1 MNILKEEK
9 PLIEWEKELD
19 IWLVDLDLKE
29 HLNLFNKIDAFS
41 KISISKFKRGWSRKH
56 YDLYYTI
63 MLNKSMDSL
72 VLDEFKT
79 CYKNEC
85 LDMYE
90 EKLLIEWEKEYNV
103 WINDLEYNDHF
114 RKYCRYQVDSKLKR
128 YLSISKWN
136 NDAQKIY
143 DNYQKIKNGNNDDS
157 NCLDTNKDV
166 SIKESSMVD
175 SNNIVKTSN
184 ISKKKNSNHKI
195 IRNVKSKKCK
205 NKVKLRNSLIK
216 KSIAIALTIS
226 SFISVSIFSKLDM
239 CKNRNLLNQDVKAC
253 NNIDNSSVQVGG
265 LFNNFSSF
273 KNNFIDNTIEDTN
286 IINTNNLEV
295 NKISDDLKT
304 MNDYIIKD
312 IKNNYISSEII
323 DNAKMDNDVSS
334 NIRIG
339 DSVLVSSD
347 SCIYDNCIDAMNCS
361 NGMDPYFSYDFA
373 REVSGVCLNYN
384 DQIIYSLDN
393 DEIENYANMGASV
406 VSYCTSINDVD
417 EGFYSVDDIKILK
430 KQC

>member
-1 MNILKEEK
+1 MKEVNILKEEK

-41 KISISKFKRGWSRKH
+41 KISISNFKRGWSRKH

-90 EKLLIEWEKEYNV
+90 ERLLIEWEKEYNV
-103 WINDLEYNDHF
+103 WINDLDYNDHF

-143 DNYQKIKNGNNDDS
+143 DNYQKLKNGNNDDS
-157 NCLDTNKDV
+157 NCLDINKDV
-166 SIKESSMVD
+166 SIKESSMVNT
-175 SNNIVKTSN
+175 NNLVKTKQSN
-184 ISKKKNSNHKI
+184 ISNHKI
-195 IRNVKSKKCK
+195 IRNMKSKKSK

-216 KSIAIALTIS
+216 KSIAIALAIS
-226 SFISVSIFSKLDM
+226 SFISVSFFSKLNTRRD
-239 CKNRNLLNQDVKAC
+239 NDIIGQDVKAC
-253 NNIDNSSVQVGG
+253 DNIDNSSVQVGG
-265 LFNNFSSF
+265 LFSNFNTFES
-273 KNNFIDNTIEDTN
+273 NFIDNNIEDTN
-286 IINTNNLEV
+286 YVEV
-295 NKISDDLKT
+295 DKICDDLKT
-304 MNDYIIKD
+304 INNNIIKD
-312 IKNNYISSEII
+312 INDNYMSTEII
-323 DNAKMDNDVSS
+323 DSAKMDNDVSS
-334 NIRIG
+334 DIRIG

-347 SCIYDNCIDAMNCS
+347 SCIYDNCIDAMNCY
-361 NGMDPYFSYDFA
+361 NGMEPYFSYDST

-393 DEIENYANMGASV
+393 DEIDNYANMGASV

-417 EGFYSVDDIKILK
+417 EGFYNVDDIKILK

>member
-1 MNILKEEK
+1 
-9 PLIEWEKELD
+9 
-19 IWLVDLDLKE
+19 
-29 HLNLFNKIDAFS
+29 
-41 KISISKFKRGWSRKH
+41 
-56 YDLYYTI
+56 
-63 MLNKSMDSL
+63 
-72 VLDEFKT
+72 
-79 CYKNEC
+79 
-85 LDMYE
+85 
-90 EKLLIEWEKEYNV
+90 
-103 WINDLEYNDHF
+103 
-114 RKYCRYQVDSKLKR
+114 
-128 YLSISKWN
+128 
-136 NDAQKIY
+136 
-143 DNYQKIKNGNNDDS
+143 
-157 NCLDTNKDV
+157 
-166 SIKESSMVD
+166 MVD
-175 SNNIVKTSN
+175 SINIAKTVN
-184 ISKKKNSNHKI
+184 ISKKKNNHHKI
-195 IRNVKSKKCK
+195 IRNIKSKKCK

-216 KSIAIALTIS
+216 KSIAIALAIS
-226 SFISVSIFSKLDM
+226 SFVSVFAFSKLNMHKD
-239 CKNRNLLNQDVKAC
+239 RDLISQDVKAC
-253 NNIDNSSVQVGG
+253 ENIDNSSVQVGG

-323 DNAKMDNDVSS
+323 ENAKMDNDVSS

-361 NGMDPYFSYDFA
+361 NGMDPYFSYDST

-384 DQIIYSLDN
+384 DQVIYSMDN

-417 EGFYSVDDIKILK
+417 EGFYNVDDIKILK